1 MPLRAKAIGEGRYQ
15 IDGTVE
21 GERVRRR
28 IECRNQ
34 READEKAFQ
43 IETEYRRQLIH
54 GPEVVVTFHHAAA
67 RYVEEGGEGRFLPPL
82 MERFKKVKAIKLITG
97 ADIRAA
103 AKAIYPK
110 AAPATWN
117 RQVIAPASAVI
128 NFAHGYGWCN
138 PIRVKTF
145 TVKRVERPYADIDW
159 LMAFR
164 AHATSSEIAA
174 LALFMFSTGARIG
187 EAIKLRPDDVDL
199 QAGTALL
206 RDTKNGD
213 DRVVLLPKALIFELE
228 HLIGQKSDGNFQPIN
243 NHIFGFTDKQGHR
256 KQWDRTIKAAR
267 IERLTAH
274 EAGRHA
280 FGKFAHDTLAS
291 SLDAA
296 QAGGWKSRQLFET
309 TYAHAG
315 GKGGAIA
322 LAIDEAMKP
331 KIRRVK

>member
-43 IETEYRRQLIH
+43 IETEYRHQLIH
-54 GPEVVVTFHHAAA
+54 GPSVVVTFHHAASEF
-67 RYVEEGGEGRFLPPL
+67 VSQGGESRFLPKL
-82 MERFKKVKAIKLITG
+82 MYHFRKVKAIKHITG
-97 ADIRAA
+97 ADVRE
-103 AKAIYPK
+103 
-110 AAPATWN
+110 AAPVLYPNAKPRTWN

-128 NFAHGYGWCN
+128 NFAHGYGWCG
-138 PIRVKTF
+138 PIRIKLFPAKKVD
-145 TVKRVERPYADIDW
+145 RPYADIDW

-164 AHATSSEIAA
+164 AHATSPEIRA
-174 LALFMFSTGARIG
+174 LATFMFATGARIG
-187 EAIKLRPDDVDL
+187 EAIRLQPDDVDL
-199 QAGTALL
+199 EAGTATL

-213 DRVVLLPKALIFELE
+213 DRVCDLPDALVAEL
-228 HLIGQKSDGNFQPIN
+228 GNFQPIN
-243 NHIFGFTDKQGHR
+243 NHFFGFTDRQGHR
-256 KQWDRTIKAAR
+256 KQWDRTIKAAG
-267 IERLTAH
+267 IKRLTAH

-291 SLDAA
+291 SLDASI
-296 QAGGWKSRQLFET
+296 AGGWKSQALFEK

-315 GKGGAIA
+315 GKGRLVADAIG
-322 LAIDEAMKP
+322 EAMKP
-331 KIRRVK
+331 KVRVVK